1 MNNLVY
7 DDLVRIM
14 SKISDVMTA
23 NKDYLC
29 LLDAQMGDG
38 DLGITM
44 HKGWLTAAE
53 TAKSF
58 EETDIGKMLIKAGL
72 RMASAAPST
81 MGTILAAG
89 LMDAGKNMKG
99 ETKLD
104 IKGLS
109 RFLNGFCDGLMKR
122 GHCSPGD
129 RTVLDSVWPAAKAVE
144 QIDER
149 ASMKHAAALVRS
161 AAREGLELTKD
172 MVPKF
177 GRAAIFAAKAKGILD
192 QGAVVGFLMVDT
204 ICTYIEAER

>member
-1 MNNLVY
+1 MNHLDY
-7 DDLVRIM
+7 DDLVMIM
-14 SKISDVMTA
+14 GQISDVMTE
-23 NKDYLC
+23 NKDHLC

-44 HKGWLTAAE
+44 HKGWLAASE

-58 EETDIGKMLIKAGL
+58 EEADMGKMLIKAGL
-72 RMASAAPST
+72 RMAAAAPST
-81 MGTILAAG
+81 MGTILASG
-89 LMDAGKNMKG
+89 LMDAGKSIKG

-109 RFLNGFCDGLMKR
+109 LFLNGFCDGLMKR

-129 RTVLDSVWPAAKAVE
+129 RTVLDSIWPAAKAAE

-149 ASMKHAAALVRS
+149 ASMKHAAALVRC

-177 GRAAIFAAKAKGILD
+177 GRAAIFAAKAKGIID
-192 QGAVVGFLMVDT
+192 QGAVVGFLMIDT
-204 ICTYIEAER
+204 ICTYIEAAC